1 MRVNSSAKNIIIGVI
16 SQIVIIFL
24 GFVSRKVFIDSLG
37 AEYLGINGLLTNV
50 LSMLALVESGIGASI
65 IYSLYKPLANNDKSK
80 VIALIQLFKKA
91 YAIIAVGILIL
102 SIIIYPLVIR
112 VMDVNDTI
120 PSIEIVYL
128 IFVLKNIV
136 TYLNAHK
143 VSLINADQKGYIVT
157 TINIGFQI
165 IVTLIKIFILIKT
178 QNFLLYLIIELFMFI
193 GQSFYISIIVNK
205 RYPYIKTTEKYPLDK
220 QEKLTIKNN
229 VKALFLHNIGSFCIF
244 GTDNILI
251 SAYVG
256 LVTVGLYSN
265 YTMILGQLNSLISSI
280 LDGIGSSV
288 GNLLATESTFK
299 SYSIFKVIYLINF
312 WICSISV
319 IFLYNLV
326 EPFINWWI
334 GKGYLLDSV
343 TFIILLINFYITGM
357 RSSIF
362 TFKSKAGIFVKD
374 KYFPLVEAAINLV
387 ISIILVKTIG
397 LAGIFLGTT
406 ISTLSTVFWNVPRLV
421 YKDVFHVSLIL
432 YFTKYLYYF
441 GITLITCVI
450 TTYFSNLIEGE
461 NIFSLIKKG
470 FICLTIPN
478 LIYLIIFYKSKEVTY
493 IKSILLNITS
503 GLKMKLNSR
512 TF

>member
-1 MRVNSSAKNIIIGVI
+1 MRVNNSAKNIRIGVI

-65 IYSLYKPLANNDKSK
+65 IYSLYKPLATNDKSK

-91 YAIIAVGILIL
+91 YTIIALAILIL
-102 SIIIYPLVIR
+102 SIIIYPFVLRI
-112 VMDVNDTI
+112 MDVSNTI

-128 IFVLKNIV
+128 IFVLKNMV

-143 VSLINADQKGYIVT
+143 VSLINADQKGYIIT
-157 TINIGFQI
+157 TINMGFQI
-165 IVTLIKIFILIKT
+165 VVTLVKIFVLLKT
-178 QNFLLYLIIELFMFI
+178 QNFLLYLIIELLMFI
-193 GQSFYISIIVNK
+193 VQTVYISIIVNK
-205 RYPYIKTTEKYPLDK
+205 RYPYIKTAENYPLDK
-220 QEKLTIKNN
+220 QETLIIKNN
-229 VKALFLHNIGSFCIF
+229 IKALFLHNIGSFCIF

-256 LVTVGLYSN
+256 IVTVGLYSN

-288 GNLLATESTFK
+288 GNLLAIESTFK

-334 GKGYLLDSV
+334 GKGYLLDSI
-343 TFIILLINFYITGM
+343 TFTILLINFYITGM
-357 RSSIF
+357 RSSIL
-362 TFKSKAGIFVKD
+362 TFKSKAGIFVQD

-421 YKDVFHVSLIL
+421 YKNVFQVSLIL
-432 YFTKYLYYF
+432 YFTKYIYYF
-441 GITLITCVI
+441 GITLFTCVI

-470 FICLTIPN
+470 LICLTIPN

-493 IKSILLNITS
+493 IKSTLINITS
-503 GLKMKLNSR
+503 GVKIKLNSM
-512 TF
+512 